1 MMEYTM
7 ARMALAVCGVIML
20 AAVVPPVTTLFN
32 SEESADMQYQT
43 ENICKMLDTFYDS
56 AADDMI
62 LSMNTIL
69 PQSSSLKIENRLIT
83 LIDDDK
89 EYRAYT
95 EYPVIADKNV
105 YMKNDCVSITKCD
118 DSIVITTL

>member
-7 ARMALAVCGVIML
+7 ARVALAICGVVML
-20 AAVVPPVTTLFN
+20 AAVVPPVTSLFD

-43 ENICKMLDTFYDS
+43 ENICRMLDTFHDS
-56 AADDMI
+56 AADDMM

-69 PQSSSLKIENRLIT
+69 PQSSSLKIEDRTIT
-83 LIDDDK
+83 MIDEDN
-89 EYRAYT
+89 EYRSYT
-95 EYPVIADKNV
+95 EYPVIADKNI
-105 YMKNDCVSITKCD
+105 YTKNDCVSITKCD